1 METVVY
7 LAAISGIH
15 GVNSSLWLPINQS
28 TSGNTLSSDGWIG
41 SSLRKQWVWLT
52 VHSLTALLV
61 IILKRENIYL
71 YSVKLKKRRPTQTV
85 KAFCLNW

>member
-41 SSLRKQWVWLT
+41 SS
-52 VHSLTALLV
+52 
-61 IILKRENIYL
+61 
-71 YSVKLKKRRPTQTV
+71 
-85 KAFCLNW
+85 